1 MMIRV
6 FEDYDTQL
14 RPNLLKQILLKKNL
28 HFMPRTVSMLA
39 LVSGMLFL
47 SAYRAADP
55 KSGDQPFPVNTTV
68 ARFFLAGE
76 RIFGNISD
84 EQPAIE
90 PDSTVSTQV
99 LMMNY
104 CAYDNVY
111 PDKTRQMIQRN
122 FPLSEVSDFWEGS
135 AADLSSALLGQDV
148 VVVSYPATGQSDYLK
163 QYGKEMAKF
172 VRQGGMVIFTGT
184 DQYAVLQD
192 FGLLDIDFGYFC
204 KAPDVHESTPDHPIL
219 DGIPEAFS
227 MRNYAYPLDI
237 SDPHFVVLADVKGY
251 PVLGYKPF
259 GKGNVV
265 YLGFE
270 YYFDEK
276 ESTHA
281 LLNAIRWAVQDK
293 QPAAENIEKDT
304 EPVNSPVTIRQRNE
318 EILYAGTGGQK
329 SDVFDLHIYP
339 NPYVSKATLDV
350 ELKKSTALAV
360 EVVDETGRLAAVLL
374 PKKNLS
380 AGFYRFELPNLA
392 PGAYLVQCKTNEGT
406 TTRRVFKTSA
416 N

>member
-1 MMIRV
+1 
-6 FEDYDTQL
+6 
-14 RPNLLKQILLKKNL
+14 
-28 HFMPRTVSMLA
+28 MPRTVSLLA
-39 LVSGMLFL
+39 LVSGLFFL
-47 SAYRAADP
+47 SAYRAAEP

-68 ARFFLAGE
+68 ARFFLSGE
-76 RIFGNISD
+76 RQFTTSFEE
-84 EQPAIE
+84 EQSTE
-90 PDSTVSTQV
+90 PDTSVSLRI
-99 LMMNY
+99 LMLNY
-104 CAYDNVY
+104 SAYDNVY
-111 PDKTRQMIQRN
+111 PEKTKQMIQRN
-122 FPLSEVSDFWEGS
+122 FPLSVMSDFWEGS
-135 AADLSSALLGQDV
+135 AADLSATLANQDV
-148 VVVSYPATGQSDYLK
+148 VVVSYPAAGNSDYLK
-163 QYGKEMAKF
+163 QFGKEMAKF

-204 KAPDVHESTPDHPIL
+204 KAPDVHESVPDHPVL
-219 DGIPEAFS
+219 DGMPEDFS

-251 PVLGYKPF
+251 PVLGYKPL

-276 ESTHA
+276 ESTHV

-293 QPAAENIEKDT
+293 LPVIEKET
-304 EPVNSPVTIRQRNE
+304 EPGTSSVTVRQRSE

-339 NPYVSKATLDV
+339 NPYVSKATLDI
-350 ELKKSTALAV
+350 ELKKSTSLTV
-360 EVVDETGRLAAVLL
+360 EMVDESGRLTAVLL
-374 PKKNLS
+374 PKKNLN
-380 AGFYRFELPNLA
+380 AGFYRIELPNVA
-392 PGAYLVQCKTNEGT
+392 PGAYLVQCKTNEAT